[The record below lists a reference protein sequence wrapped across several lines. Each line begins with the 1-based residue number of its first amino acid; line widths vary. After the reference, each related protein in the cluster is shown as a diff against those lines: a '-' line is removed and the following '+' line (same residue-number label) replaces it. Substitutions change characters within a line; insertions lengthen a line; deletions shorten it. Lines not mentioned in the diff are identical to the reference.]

1 MHDAFDLL
9 TVSLVIFVSIPYNYL
24 QLYPAPLFFPICY
37 MLLLLFGYT
46 KPPQSSS
53 ILLFNLSFDL
63 EKICKGFL
71 NDLGKYF
78 IFLVRY

>member
-1 MHDAFDLL
+1 
-9 TVSLVIFVSIPYNYL
+9 
-24 QLYPAPLFFPICY
+24 

-46 KPPQSSS
+46 KLLQSSS